1 MHSRAVRFW
10 ARGLSG
16 SFGYAVARRVCKFT
30 TLWFVAHTNFKM
42 MARSNGRCGPRCAR
56 LHPLPVAMTFLLMLS
71 LSGAE
76 ARLSVDD
83 PHNRELHGECV
94 CWIKCSSAAALLY
107 NVSAFVR
114 GVRCI
119 LNVRSAL
126 SRARTCARWRSRI
139 GHSVRHLAERMATD
153 PRTGLG
159 ILTDD
164 DVALLFLRYQ
174 REFNRHT

>member
-1 MHSRAVRFW
+1 M
-10 ARGLSG
+10 
-16 SFGYAVARRVCKFT
+16 
-30 TLWFVAHTNFKM
+30 
-42 MARSNGRCGPRCAR
+42 
-56 LHPLPVAMTFLLMLS
+56 LMLS

-114 GVRCI
+114 VVRCI

-139 GHSVRHLAERMATD
+139 GPSVRHLAERMATD